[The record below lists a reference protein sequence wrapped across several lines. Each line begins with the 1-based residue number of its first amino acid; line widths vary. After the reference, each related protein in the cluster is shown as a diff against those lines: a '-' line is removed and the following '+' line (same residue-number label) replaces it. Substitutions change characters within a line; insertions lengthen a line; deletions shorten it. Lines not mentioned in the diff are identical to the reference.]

1 MANQKDDLLI
11 NVIIR
16 HQAYLHR
23 LSSHEVI
30 ELLKKFNRESSVMI
44 TKLRELLD
52 ELSESERIAL
62 SGARYTTAK
71 LRDVNSLLNEWQ
83 NTIALTLPEAF
94 TVSAVALAVYEANH
108 QAKVLG
114 EKIKTPQGES
124 IFKQAKRKPLA
135 GGMLIDQM
143 FSDMAE
149 NTRRRVEFAI
159 RDGISQG
166 QTNQQI
172 TQRIKGTY
180 KLKYEDGILNQSR
193 QSIDMM
199 VRTARS
205 HVSNTAYEETYKA
218 LGIQRLKVLATL
230 DSRTCKFCASE
241 DGNIYDIDDPNRP
254 HFPVHPRNRTVYVPY
269 FENDDEK
276 FTGKRPFVADRR
288 PVKNIPKDERDGK
301 IGQVSANTNFKQWF
315 ATQDEVF
322 QREWLGNK
330 RYELYKNG
338 DYSIDKFLDPE
349 GKLYTLKEL
358 RRLDEE
364 TFKELGF

>member
-1 MANQKDDLLI
+1 MANKDDSLI
-11 NVIIR
+11 NAIIQ

-30 ELLKKFNRESSVMI
+30 ELLKKFNRESNVMVA
-44 TKLRELLD
+44 KLRDLLD

-62 SGARYTTAK
+62 SGARYTTAN
-71 LRDVNSLLNEWQ
+71 LREIKSLLNEWQ
-83 NTIALTLPEAF
+83 SSMMLILPEAF
-94 TVSAVALAVYEANH
+94 AVSAIALAVYEANH
-108 QAKVLG
+108 QAKTLG
-114 EKIKTPQGES
+114 QTIKAPQGES
-124 IFKQAKRKPLA
+124 IFKQAKRKPFA

-149 NTRRRVEFAI
+149 TTRRRVEYAI

-172 TQRIKGTY
+172 TQRIKGTA
-180 KLKYEDGILNQSR
+180 KLNYEDGILNQSR
-193 QSIDMM
+193 QSIDMV

-205 HVSNTAYEETYKA
+205 HISNTAYEETYKA
-218 LGIQRLKVLATL
+218 LGVKKLKVSATL

-269 FENDDEK
+269 MENEEEK
-276 FTGKRPFVADRR
+276 FAGKRPFV
-288 PVKNIPKDERDGK
+288 VKPGEA
-301 IGQVSANTNFKQWF
+301 GQVSANTSFKEWF
-315 ATQDEVF
+315 VTQHEDF
-322 QREWLGNK
+322 QREWLGKK

-338 DYSIDKFLDPE
+338 DYNIDKFLDPE

-358 RRLDEE
+358 KRLDEE
-364 TFKELGF
+364 TFKDLGL

>member
-1 MANQKDDLLI
+1 MANKDDVLI
-11 NVIIR
+11 NAIIQ

-30 ELLKKFNRESSVMI
+30 EMLKKFNRASSEMI
-44 TKLRELLD
+44 TKLRDLLD
-52 ELSESERIAL
+52 DLNESERVAL
-62 SGARYTTAK
+62 SGARYTTANLMEVK
-71 LRDVNSLLNEWQ
+71 SLLTEWQ
-83 NTIALTLPEAF
+83 NTLTLALPEAF
-94 TVSAVALAVYEANH
+94 AVSAIALSVYEANH
-108 QAKVLG
+108 QAKTLS
-114 EKIKTPQGES
+114 KRIKEPRGES
-124 IFKQAKRKPLA
+124 IFEQAKRKPFA

-149 NTRRRVEFAI
+149 NTRRRVEYAI

-172 TQRIKGTY
+172 TQRIKGTA
-180 KLKYEDGILNQSR
+180 KLNYEDGILNQSR
-193 QSIDMM
+193 QSIEMM

-205 HVSNTAYEETYKA
+205 HVSNTAYEDTYKA
-218 LGIQRLKVLATL
+218 LGVKRLKVSATL

-241 DGNIYDIDDPNRP
+241 DGNVYDIDDPNRP

-269 FENDDEK
+269 VENEDEK
-276 FTGKRPFVADRR
+276 FAGKRPFV
-288 PVKNIPKDERDGK
+288 VKPGEA
-301 IGQVSANTNFKQWF
+301 GQVSANTNFEQWL
-315 ATQDEVF
+315 AAQDESF

-358 RRLDEE
+358 KKLDEE
-364 TFKELGF
+364 TFKELGFK